1 MKNLIIAAAALSALL
16 GAAEYE
22 PNRTC
27 KTCHPAI
34 YDEYYGS
41 AHRNASI
48 FNDPVHKALW
58 DRHPLKKKQKYVC
71 AECHTPTDKK
81 VTEALASNESAV
93 PKKSAAQTQEAVSCA
108 YCHRIS
114 SIEEHAKSNKNI
126 ISTQKRK
133 FYSARLGKQNSSDVS
148 YKMESSFFGLF
159 TEKSGSPFHKIDFS
173 NQNYYNGKV
182 CMGCHSHKQNSH
194 GLDLCRMET
203 EEGKDDKNNC
213 ITCHMPL
220 VQGSFTTVTDSKT
233 HRYHG
238 FAGSLHKPQMLAKY
252 VKLSLEKSGSGF
264 DIIIKNEANHQ
275 LLLHPL
281 RVGELRITIIRDG
294 KNIDLKPYK
303 FIRLI
308 GKDSKPAMPW
318 IADSVLKDNH
328 IKAKEA
334 RRIHFSDQLEKGDV
348 VEVKLGHYNVNP
360 KVAKKLRLE
369 NQSDLSGFKLLK
381 KERFVIQ

>member
-1 MKNLIIAAAALSALL
+1 MKNIILAAAVLSTLLSAE
-16 GAAEYE
+16 AYE
-22 PNRTC
+22 PNKTC

-58 DRHPLKKKQKYVC
+58 DRHPLKKKQNYVC
-71 AECHTPTDKK
+71 AECHTPADTRITD
-81 VTEALASNESAV
+81 ALASNEAAV
-93 PKKSAAQTQEAVSCA
+93 PKKSDIQTQEAISCT

-126 ISTQKRK
+126 VSPQKRK
-133 FYSARLGKQNSSDVS
+133 FYSARSGKQNSSDVS
-148 YKMESSFFGLF
+148 YKIESSFFGLF

-173 NQNYYNGKV
+173 NENYYNGKV
-182 CMGCHSHKQNSH
+182 CMGCHSHKQNAH
-194 GLDLCRMET
+194 GLDLCRMEA
-203 EEGKDDKNNC
+203 EEGQDDKENC

-220 VQGSFTTVTDSKT
+220 VQGSFTTVSDSKT

-238 FAGSLHKPQMLAKY
+238 FAGSLHKPKMLAKY
-252 VKLSLEKSGSGF
+252 VKLSLEKSSDGF
-264 DIIIKNEANHQ
+264 DVTIKNEANHQ

-281 RVGELRITIIRDG
+281 RVGELRVAITRDG
-294 KNIDLKPYK
+294 KTTQLKPHR
-303 FIRLI
+303 FMRII

-318 IADSVLKDNH
+318 MADSVLKDTH

-334 RRIHFSDQLEKGDV
+334 RKIHFGDLLKNGDV
-348 VEVKLGHYNVNP
+348 VEIKLGHYNVNP
-360 KVAKKLRLE
+360 KVAKKLGLE
-369 NQSDLSGFKLLK
+369 NHSDLSGFRLLK